1 MKIMVAKCFAYRCI
15 LACTTRECRTHENT
29 RAEGPEELLVARWCA
44 GVGGSTLPPRHGR
57 ALPSIHPPVLDVTV
71 FWVKFVFARFS
82 PGKVRGTS
90 LYLYERD
97 GERFSMG
104 GAPKRRFR
112 FRQPRTAG
120 MVVSP
125 PPRRANRPAGRRG
138 FLLRGGH
145 ALSGSRRTPSCE
157 KAGGT
162 CSERAA
168 VADGGCAPARGG
180 IARPVHD
187 AAAWRWAA
195 SGHERRRETRA
206 EAHERRRRAA
216 RNAKALSVTRRRGR
230 GGFAEGSRRACRRR
244 SRRVASAR
252 AQHRTAGVRCACY
265 GAESVEE
272 EAEGVSC

>member
-1 MKIMVAKCFAYRCI
+1 M
-15 LACTTRECRTHENT
+15 
-29 RAEGPEELLVARWCA
+29 
-44 GVGGSTLPPRHGR
+44 
-57 ALPSIHPPVLDVTV
+57 
-71 FWVKFVFARFS
+71 KFVFARFS
-82 PGKVRGTS
+82 PGRVRGTP

-138 FLLRGGH
+138 FSLRGGH
-145 ALSGSRRTPSCE
+145 ALSGPRRTPSRE
-157 KAGGT
+157 RAGGT

-216 RNAKALSVTRRRGR
+216 RSAKALSVARRRGR
-230 GGFAEGSRRACRRR
+230 GGFAEGLRRQVAEGRIR
-244 SRRVASAR
+244 ASAASHGRCVMR
-252 AQHRTAGVRCACY
+252 ALRSGIGRRGGGGRLVRRHEAGRAVVRAW
-265 GAESVEE
+265 
-272 EAEGVSC
+272 

>member
-1 MKIMVAKCFAYRCI
+1 MLCALPLYYGSSHVQIMVAKCFAYRCI
-15 LACTTRECRTHENT
+15 LACTTRECRMHVNT
-29 RAEGPEELLVARWCA
+29 RAEGPEELLAHAVVRRRGWEYPPTPARA
-44 GVGGSTLPPRHGR
+44 RPPS
-57 ALPSIHPPVLDVTV
+57 LHPPVLDVTV

-145 ALSGSRRTPSCE
+145 ALSGPRRTPSRE

-230 GGFAEGSRRACRRR
+230 GGFAEGSRRACGGR

-252 AQHRTAGVRCACY
+252 PQHLTAGV
-265 GAESVEE
+265 
-272 EAEGVSC
+272 